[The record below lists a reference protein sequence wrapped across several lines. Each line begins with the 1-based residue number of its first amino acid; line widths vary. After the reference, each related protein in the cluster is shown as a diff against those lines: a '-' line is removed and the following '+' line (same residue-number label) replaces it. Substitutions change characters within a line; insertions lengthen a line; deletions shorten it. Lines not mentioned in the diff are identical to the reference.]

1 MAIYNGTAGNDTLY
15 VRDPAG
21 RYGETATWN
30 GGDGT
35 DTLFF
40 DPRAKN
46 HGAVFS
52 FTRGSGNSIKLDSV
66 GGAST
71 WHYTLNSVESVQIGS
86 TVYNLS
92 AMFPSAFDFTAPTAT
107 TFSPSDNAVSVLP
120 NANIVITF
128 SEAIKLGTGSIVI
141 KEAISGTV
149 VATYNVA
156 TSTNLS
162 VSGTK
167 LTINPTADLNISTEY
182 QVVLT
187 AGNIKDI
194 AGNNYSGT
202 NTYTFTTS
210 NIAVD
215 YGDTNANTYT
225 GTIDGNAYEGLAGND
240 TASGGAGNDVLNGGT
255 GNDTLNG
262 DDGDDTLDGG
272 ADNDVLNGGIGADA
286 LLGGIGNDTLN
297 GEADN
302 DSLEGGAGNDTLD
315 GGAGLDT
322 MLGGTGNDIY
332 VVDDAGDIVSEAAG
346 TTGGVD
352 TIQSNIT
359 YSLVDTDDTG
369 TLGANVENLTLT
381 GSNHINATGNT
392 LKNRIT
398 GNDGNNS
405 LDGGAGIDTLAGGL
419 GNDTYTVDLRTAL
432 VGTVMTGMLQDSVTE
447 ALDAGTDTIVL
458 RGSSTNTVASNI
470 TLGLNIENLDAN
482 ATFTSK
488 LNLTGNILNN
498 TLTGNSANNVLNGG
512 LGIDNMIGGAGNDV
526 YIIDDANDI
535 MQEGF
540 NAGIDTAKIITTT
553 IVGNA
558 YVLANN
564 VDNAV
569 LAGTATFN
577 LVGNSID
584 NKLTG
589 NGAAN
594 TLDGGAG
601 NDTLTGGAGND
612 TYVINSTL
620 DVIVETALAGAG
632 IDSVQA
638 NFSGYTLGANLEKL
652 TLTGSA
658 IVGTGNALNN
668 VITGN
673 ANSNQLS
680 GMAGNDTLDGGV
692 GNDAMTGGTGNDTY
706 IIDSVNDYVIEAAGA
721 TGGVDTVLSSV
732 FYNLTDTDGA
742 GGTLGGNV
750 ENLTL
755 TGASNVGGIGNALK
769 NRITGNDGNNSLD
782 GGVGIDTL
790 AGGLGNDTLTGGAD
804 ADVFM
809 FNTAL
814 NASTNVDIITDF
826 THGSDHIYLENA
838 IFNKLT
844 VTGVLKAA
852 NFYNAA
858 TGAADANDY
867 IGYNSTTGA
876 LYYDADGN
884 GAGTAVQFATLSTH
898 PTLTVADIVII

>member
-71 WHYTLNSVESVQIGS
+71 WHYTLNSVETVQIGG
-86 TVYNLS
+86 TVYHLD

-182 QVVLT
+182 SIVIT
-187 AGNIKDI
+187 TGNVKDI
-194 AGNNYSGT
+194 AGNSFTGT
-202 NTYTFTTS
+202 NTYSFTTS
-210 NIAVD
+210 NVPVD
-215 YGDTNANTYT
+215 YGSASADTYT
-225 GTIDGNAYEGLAGND
+225 GGIVDNAFEGLAGND

-255 GNDTLNG
+255 GND
-262 DDGDDTLDGG
+262 
-272 ADNDVLNGGIGADA
+272 I
-286 LLGGIGNDTLN
+286 LN

-322 MLGGTGNDIY
+322 MLGGTGNDVY
-332 VVDDAGDIVSEAAG
+332 VVDDAGDLISETAG

-658 IVGTGNALNN
+658 TVGIGNALNN

-742 GGTLGGNV
+742 GILGGNV

-814 NASTNVDIITDF
+814 NASSNVDIITDF
-826 THGSDHIYLENA
+826 THASDHIYLENA

-858 TGAADANDY
+858 TGAVDANDY

-898 PTLTVADIVII
+898 PTLTVADIVIV